1 MSLLSESIN
10 LKNSNVMDSD
20 SSIDNSLTA
29 DLHQNLKNVMAN
41 GALFTEDQSGGAGRK
56 KKSGS
61 KKSKRAGSKRGSK
74 KTGSKKAGSKKGSK
88 RPGSKK
94 GSKKA
99 GSKKAG
105 SKKGSKRPGSKK
117 GSKKAGSKK
126 AGSKSKRLQTAQVDL
141 EQSGA
146 GRKKKG
152 GKKSS
157 RSRSLTPV
165 VNNLSDS
172 IDNTASEFQQGGKKK
187 KATSP
192 KRSSSSKRS
201 SKGSKP
207 KRELPEK
214 LKEFQRLVKHM
225 ASGLGHSP
233 TLFSL
238 AKSVRDDAS
247 KANPNA
253 TPKQLT
259 DASIKLFDSNKGKYT
274 KELESLKAAK
284 AKAKAAKN

>member
-1 MSLLSESIN
+1 MTSFSESIN
-10 LKNSNVMDSD
+10 LKNINVIDSD
-20 SSIDNSLTA
+20 SSIENSLTA

-41 GALFTEDQSGGAGRK
+41 GALFTEDQAGGAK
-56 KKSGS
+56 KKKTVS

-74 KTGSKKAGSKKGSK
+74 KAGSKKGSKKAGSKKGSKKAGSK

-99 GSKKAG
+99 GSKK
-105 SKKGSKRPGSKK
+105 GSKR
-117 GSKKAGSKK
+117 
-126 AGSKSKRLQTAQVDL
+126 AGSKSKRAGSKSKRAQPSVVDV
-141 EQSGA
+141 EQAGA

-152 GKKSS
+152 GKNSS
-157 RSRSLTPV
+157 RSRSPSLSTAQV
-165 VNNLSDS
+165 HVATNLSDS
-172 IDNTASEFQQGGKKK
+172 IDNNSSELQQGGKKTK
-187 KATSP
+187 KASSSKSP
-192 KRSSSSKRS
+192 KRL
-201 SKGSKP
+201 SKGSKA

-238 AKSVRDDAS
+238 AKVVRTEAMKS
-247 KANPNA
+247 NPNA

-259 DASIKLFDSNKGKYT
+259 DASIKLFEDKKAKYT
-274 KELESLKAAK
+274 KELEALKAAK
-284 AKAKAAKN
+284 VKAKAAKN